1 MTIVLPLRRRVS
13 ARGRRRRRRHRIPLP
28 PQPQPQT
35 QGGSRWLQEEED
47 PDALLSPSAAGAYPL
62 VTTGGS
68 HYLTLA
74 VGTPPQPQAVIVDT
88 GSALVAFG
96 CVPGCDVGCGTH
108 TYPFFALDQSSTARI
123 LTCGECGTQCLEDKC
138 LVSQRYS
145 EGSSWRAFSVEDRVG
160 LMGVGVGRAGE
171 GQQKQQQQQEADGNG
186 GDDGAIPFVF
196 GCQTKLTYV

>member
-13 ARGRRRRRRHRIPLP
+13 SRDRRRRRRHRIPIP
-28 PQPQPQT
+28 IQSQPQA
-35 QGGSRWLQEEED
+35 QGASRWLQEED
-47 PDALLSPSAAGAYPL
+47 PDAHLSPSAAAPL

-68 HYLTLA
+68 HFLTLA

-108 TYPFFALDQSSTARI
+108 TYPFFALEQSSTARI

-160 LMGVGVGRAGE
+160 LMGVGEKGRAG
-171 GQQKQQQQQEADGNG
+171 QQQQT
-186 GDDGAIPFVF
+186 DDGTIPFVF

>member
-28 PQPQPQT
+28 TQPQP
-35 QGGSRWLQEEED
+35 QGGSRWLQEGED
-47 PDALLSPSAAGAYPL
+47 PGPHHLSPSAAYPL
-62 VTTGGS
+62 VATGGS
-68 HYLTLA
+68 HFLTLV

-96 CVPGCDVGCGTH
+96 CVPGCGVGCGTH
-108 TYPFFALDQSSTARI
+108 TYPFFALDQSSTART
-123 LTCGECGTQCLEDKC
+123 LTCGECGTQCLDDKC
-138 LVSQRYS
+138 LVSQRYA

-160 LMGVGVGRAGE
+160 LVGVGGKGSG
-171 GQQKQQQQQEADGNG
+171 GQQQAEGSGGGGNAAAD
-186 GDDGAIPFVF
+186 AIQFVF